1 MASEWE
7 TRMGSSASGRRRRGW
22 MVLVVLF
29 AGVGFLPVV
38 ARGAPPA
45 TAGEFDIEDYLV
57 RDDIAAAAANMRAD
71 ALAVGLDTSL
81 VPVWRSIRAFA
92 DTASGE
98 LQVSPNGF
106 RRMTIDMRND
116 SLARRFTDAKA
127 SGIAGAVWT
136 VVMVTVRNLS
146 IDETATILEGR
157 VRILDSPACNIFVVR
172 GKEADLGMLVERDY
186 FGWIAEI
193 APESKH
199 DPNWSESP
207 SGEYDIFVFGSVT
220 AEYTRELESRGL
232 MVESSWS
239 HLNGV
244 TIRGAWDRVR
254 ILPSLWW
261 VRFVMGNHVSAAPA
275 D

>member
-1 MASEWE
+1 
-7 TRMGSSASGRRRRGW
+7 MGSSASGRWRLGR
-22 MVLVVLF
+22 MVLAVLF
-29 AGVGFLPVV
+29 AGAGFLSTV

-45 TAGEFDIEDYLV
+45 TAEEFDIEDYQAW
-57 RDDIAAAAANMRAD
+57 DDIAAAAASMRAD
-71 ALAVGLDTSL
+71 ALAVGLDISL
-81 VPVWRSIRAFA
+81 VPVWRNFKAFA
-92 DTASGE
+92 DTASGQ

-106 RRMTIDMRND
+106 RRMTINMRND
-116 SLARRFTDAKA
+116 SLARRFTEAKT
-127 SGIAGAVWT
+127 SGNPGAERT

-207 SGEYDIFVFGSVT
+207 SGGYNIFVFGPVT
-220 AEYTRELESRGL
+220 AEYTHELENRGL
-232 MVESSWS
+232 I
-239 HLNGV
+239 V
-244 TIRGAWDRVR
+244 TGTYSRINTLSIRGAWDQVR
-254 ILPSLWW
+254 QLPSLWW
-261 VRFVMGNHVSAAPA
+261 VGYVMSNYVNAAP